1 MVLRCSDSKEL
12 ESGWSPLGFGL
23 VGWCLGDR
31 GRSTWSETRWSEDLI
46 KKQLTFVQWLYW
58 SVFFGT
64 MFSKRNHRELYTWP
78 IPEQRAT
85 ARCSTVSNEQ
95 RLIARSC
102 ILEQMPACS
111 RMLLVCYH
119 NGLVQRGRL
128 RQPFMASQ
136 ALSVTLGSPSLF
148 RNIYL
153 VRYNRVFL
161 KSIRY
166 LVFLIFRFLNV

>member
-1 MVLRCSDSKEL
+1 
-12 ESGWSPLGFGL
+12 
-23 VGWCLGDR
+23 
-31 GRSTWSETRWSEDLI
+31 
-46 KKQLTFVQWLYW
+46 
-58 SVFFGT
+58 

-136 ALSVTLGSPSLF
+136 ALSVTMANIKHTKPTPQSLLYKVRRF
-148 RNIYL
+148 SYKNFVQNLDYTAINLIVFYL
-153 VRYNRVFL
+153 
-161 KSIRY
+161 
-166 LVFLIFRFLNV
+166 LNVSTSMLP

>member
-1 MVLRCSDSKEL
+1 MLRCSDSKEL

-136 ALSVTLGSPSLF
+136 ALSVTYYLLIQKINNKYLF
-148 RNIYL
+148 SFY
-153 VRYNRVFL
+153 RVSIFA
-161 KSIRY
+161 KSAIS
-166 LVFLIFRFLNV
+166 F